1 MNTFL
6 HNLPLLPTAVI
17 GSLPRPAWLLDLLG
31 AFLAGH
37 LSQTQWDHACDQAVP
52 FAVALQETAGI
63 DVLSDGE
70 WRREGYFQVFY
81 ERVEGFQPDLI
92 RGRTRLWPAAVA
104 PLRRR
109 APIAA
114 EGAAFLRRQTKRAIK
129 VSLPSA
135 YVILR
140 RFYSP
145 EHSARVY
152 RTREH
157 FLYAVEDVLLEEAHD
172 VLAAGADCLQ
182 FDDPMLGYFVDPKY
196 REQTSGHWG
205 TGQFTDV
212 ETELRLGIDS
222 INRLAA
228 PLRQQGA
235 YVVLHVCRGNIERR
249 SDAAGDFG
257 PIWPALCR
265 AEVDELAL
273 EFAMPQAG
281 SVDVLANLPEK
292 MRLGFGCVDV
302 RCAEPETPEIILD
315 RIRDQALHYLPAE
328 RLTLNPD
335 CGFAPSGTNPI
346 PLDEPYAKL
355 KALGEAARRLRA
367 ELATQSSGR

>member
-1 MNTFL
+1 MTTFL
-6 HNLPLLPTAVI
+6 QKLPLFPTAVI
-17 GSLPRPAWLLDLLG
+17 GSLPRPAWLLDRLNDH
-31 AFLAGH
+31 LAGR
-37 LSQTQWDHACDQAVP
+37 LPSAEWEHACDQAVP

-63 DVLSDGE
+63 DIISDGE

-81 ERVEGFQPDLI
+81 ERVEGFRPDLI
-92 RGRTRLWPAAVA
+92 PGRTRLWPAAVA

-109 APIAA
+109 GPIAA
-114 EGAAFLRRQTKRAIK
+114 DGADFLRKQTKRAIK

-145 EHSARVY
+145 EHSTRAY
-152 RTREH
+152 PTREH
-157 FLYAVEDVLLEEAHD
+157 FLRAVEDILREEALD
-172 VLAAGADCLQ
+172 VLAAGADCVQL
-182 FDDPMLGYFVDPKY
+182 DDPMLGYFVDPKY
-196 REQTSGHWG
+196 REQRSGHWG
-205 TGQFTDV
+205 TGQFGDV
-212 ETELRLGIDS
+212 EAELRLGIDS
-222 INRLAA
+222 VKRLAG
-228 PLRQQGA
+228 PLRQRGA

-249 SDAAGDFG
+249 SDAQGDFG
-257 PIWPALCR
+257 AIWPALCR

-281 SVDVLANLPEK
+281 SVEVLAGLPPG

-302 RCAEPETPEIILD
+302 RCAEPETPETIVD
-315 RIRDQALHYLPAE
+315 RVRQALRHVPAA

-335 CGFAPSGTNPI
+335 CGFAPSGNNPI

-355 KALGEAARRLRA
+355 KALAETARRLRA
-367 ELATQSSGR
+367 EYGAGSPV